1 MKSYFFSSVRTKTS
15 LLFFGVF
22 LIIIL
27 PINYIIYQKIKKILV
42 EADIKELKFEA
53 EKLIDQ
59 VRLDPREIPLPKA
72 GFSEKIQLNK
82 EIYFEE
88 LFSSPSFPAL
98 DQSFY
103 FVEYFQQDTLAFVTV
118 KRKIEYSSSVILLTL
133 MRSNKQLQSSLA
145 ELTSYLFYA
154 TSASILLAGV
164 FVYTITGF
172 SLSPVMKIVAAS
184 TRVNASN
191 SIERVPVPKAKD
203 EYQQLA
209 RAINSMLERIELSI
223 KNQTNFFASA
233 AHELKT
239 PLTVMKAELTLA
251 LRKSLGSDVAKI
263 LDSNLREVERLD
275 HIIHNFLL
283 ISQLKTETI
292 SLNRKLYGFQE
303 VVFSAMKKIKYLAQD
318 KGSSIQVSLQ
328 EEDISA
334 DLDFDM
340 METVV
345 VNLLENAV
353 KYSPYGS
360 VITVQLLQIENR
372 LEVKFMN
379 PILKP
384 LSALD
389 RLKEEFYKAEP
400 QSSGLGLGL
409 WICNRILMMHQC
421 EFSLSQD
428 DNHFCALISMKLV
441 QAEDSTS

>member
-1 MKSYFFSSVRTKTS
+1 M
-15 LLFFGVF
+15 
-22 LIIIL
+22 
-27 PINYIIYQKIKKILV
+27 V

>member
-1 MKSYFFSSVRTKTS
+1 LKSYFFSSVRTKTS

>member
-1 MKSYFFSSVRTKTS
+1 M
-15 LLFFGVF
+15 LFFGVF

-88 LFSSPSFPAL
+88 LFSSPSFPPL

-103 FVEYFQQDTLAFVTV
+103 FVDYFQQDTLAFLTV

-145 ELTSYLFYA
+145 ELKSYLFYA

-164 FVYTITGF
+164 FVYIITGF
-172 SLSPVMKIVAAS
+172 SLSPIMKIVAAS

-203 EYQQLA
+203 EYQELA

-251 LRKSLGSDVAKI
+251 LRKSPDSDVAKI
-263 LDSNLREVERLD
+263 LDSNLREVERLG

-292 SLNRKLYGFQE
+292 SLNRKLYEFNE

-318 KGSSIQVSLQ
+318 KGSSIQVSL
-328 EEDISA
+328 EEKDMGVGI
-334 DLDFDM
+334 DFDM
-340 METVV
+340 METAV

-360 VITVQLLQIENR
+360 VITVQLLQIEKS
-372 LEVKFMN
+372 LHVKFMN

-384 LSALD
+384 LSSLD

-409 WICNRILMMHQC
+409 WICNRILTMHEC
-421 EFSLSQD
+421 EFLLSQD
-428 DNHFCALISMKLV
+428 NKRFCAMISIKLL
-441 QAEDSTS
+441 QADDFTS

>member
-1 MKSYFFSSVRTKTS
+1 
-15 LLFFGVF
+15 LFFGVF